1 MNANIPWDNVD
12 PLIENTLREDLGEIG
27 DITTDTIIPEDLIGK
42 GKLIAREEGIVA
54 GLPVAERVFSKVDR
68 NIVCKYE
75 VKDGTRVL
83 PDSVLGTVEG
93 PMSGILKAERT
104 ALNFLQRLSG
114 IATQTHLFV
123 EAVRGTGVKILDT
136 RKTTPQLRLL
146 EKYAVR
152 QGGGENHR
160 FGLFDMV
167 LIKDNHIDASGGIT
181 PAVSNCL
188 AGLKERKL
196 NVKIEVECRTLE
208 DVQEV
213 LELPIHR
220 IMLDN
225 MDIES
230 TKKAVMQ
237 INRKVETEASGKVTL
252 QNVRDVAETGVDYIS
267 VGALTHSYQALDIS
281 LILIRKSGN

>member
-1 MNANIPWDNVD
+1 MNVNIPWDKVD
-12 PLIENTLREDLGEIG
+12 PLIEHTLREDLGEIG
-27 DITTDTIIPEDLIGK
+27 DITTDTIIPENLIGK

-54 GLPVAERVFSKVDR
+54 GLPVAERVFSKVDQ
-68 NIVCKYE
+68 NIVCLYE
-75 VKDGTRVL
+75 VEDGA
-83 PDSVLGTVEG
+83 SVLLDSIIGIVEG

-152 QGGGENHR
+152 QGGGKNHR

-181 PAVSNCL
+181 PAVNNCL
-188 AGLKERKL
+188 TGLKNRKL
-196 NVKIEVECRTLE
+196 KVKIEVECRTLK
-208 DVQEV
+208 DVQEA
-213 LELPIHR
+213 LRLPIDR

-230 TKKAVMQ
+230 MKKAVSI
-237 INRKVETEASGKVTL
+237 INRKVETEASGMVNL
-252 QNVRDVAETGVDYIS
+252 QNVRAVAETGVDYIS
-267 VGALTHSYQALDIS
+267 IGALTHSYRALDIS
-281 LILIRKSGN
+281 LIVMRKS

>member
-1 MNANIPWDNVD
+1 MNTNILWDNVD

-27 DITTDTIIPEDLIGK
+27 DITTDTIIPENLIGK
-42 GKLIAREEGIVA
+42 GKLITREEGIVA

-68 NIVCKYE
+68 NIVCMHE
-75 VKDGTRVL
+75 IEDGAHVM
-83 PDSVLGTVEG
+83 PDTVLGTVEG
-93 PMSGILKAERT
+93 SMSGILKAERT

-152 QGGGENHR
+152 RGGGENHR

-181 PAVSNCL
+181 SAVENCL
-188 AGLKERKL
+188 SKLKEKEL
-196 NVKIEVECRTLE
+196 SVKIEVECRTFE
-208 DVQEV
+208 DVQEA
-213 LELPIHR
+213 LELPIQR
-220 IMLDN
+220 LMLDN
-225 MDIES
+225 MDVES
-230 TKKAVMQ
+230 MKKSVIQ

-267 VGALTHSYQALDIS
+267 IGALTHSYKALDIS
-281 LILIRKSGN
+281 LIVIQKS

>member
-1 MNANIPWDNVD
+1 MNTNISWDKVD
-12 PLIENTLREDLGEIG
+12 SLIENTLREDLGEIG
-27 DITTDTIIPEDLIGK
+27 DITTDTIIPEGLIGK

-54 GLPVAERVFSKVDR
+54 GLPVAERVFSKVDQ
-68 NIVCKYE
+68 NIVCRYE
-75 VKDGTRVL
+75 VEDGTCVL
-83 PDSVLGTVEG
+83 PDSIMGIVEG

-181 PAVSNCL
+181 QAVKKCL
-188 AGLKERKL
+188 TGLKNKKL

-208 DVQEV
+208 DVQEAIK
-213 LELPIHR
+213 LPIDR

-230 TKKAVMQ
+230 MTEAIKE
-237 INRKVETEASGKVTL
+237 IDGRKETEASGKVNL
-252 QNVRDVAETGVDYIS
+252 QNVKAIAETGVNYIS
-267 VGALTHSYQALDIS
+267 VGALTHSYRALDIS
-281 LILIRKSGN
+281 LLVLQEP